1 MRNLLFTAAAA
12 ALLLTGCNKKEEQ
25 QVQNNSPTI
34 AAETPVDQPKPAYTK
49 KEWRAA
55 LKSTFEE
62 SAVKTDEDGI
72 TEYSA
77 CFKKKDDGKCALFA
91 FGKRDA
97 FRKIDH
103 LTPIH
108 TRLNRIVNAQ
118 TQVGTY
124 IAAIECEAP
133 SLLLEPAVNKRG
145 GWLFMEK
152 VAFMAD
158 GDVVLE
164 RDFEHNRVDRDNESS
179 WIHEKAA
186 FIPTSN
192 ELDGL
197 KRFTESNSQIIRIT
211 GQKGYITLPKEKTR
225 EFAEDAKATLTML
238 ETINNAFKDSGGP
251 TCAASS
257 DSRETL

>member
-211 GQKGYITLPKEKTR
+211 GQNGYITLPKEKTR

-257 DSRETL
+257 DSRETH